1 MGGDH
6 TLRSLQQDSELTEH
20 VVWLEGIAVALQASW
35 RFHVLT
41 AVIPKDSVGA
51 RYK

>member
-6 TLRSLQQDSELTEH
+6 CLRSLQQGSELH
-20 VVWLEGIAVALQASW
+20 MLCGLEGIAVALQASW